1 MNEMIDGLSMNIE
14 QTNMDKLQSVF
25 PECFAEGKLDIDK
38 LLSLCGEYIDNDFEK
53 YKFEWKGKAECLR
66 LAQKRSTGTL
76 RPCPEE
82 SVNWDTTKNLY
93 IEGDNLEVLKLLQ
106 TAYYRR
112 VKMIYIDPPYNTG
125 NDFVYED
132 DFADP
137 LARYKEVT
145 RQTTKSNP
153 ETMGRYHT
161 NWLNMMYPRL
171 RLAANLLR
179 DDGVIFISI
188 DDNEVDNLKKL
199 CNEVF
204 GEENFVANINWKGRG
219 GRQDSKYYAVIHE
232 YILCYAKNIDNFVA
246 GEEIKSGDVFPKFD
260 EEKQRYYKTQLLR
273 KWGSNSRRE
282 DRPNLFYPINA
293 PDGSEVYPIIYVK
306 SDSNISTP
314 KKIEGRWR
322 WGKNTMKEALN
333 NGMVDFIKQDDG
345 SWIPYEKIYAPKEG
359 EEKTKK
365 YVTWIDDIGNG
376 TEDIKKLFGSSVFDY
391 SKAIKLITRFMNM
404 AGVENTDIILDFFSG
419 SATTAHAVMQ
429 LNAEDGGNRQFILVQ
444 LPEVCDQK
452 SEAYKAGYQNIC
464 EIGKERIRRAGK
476 KIVETIYKEK
486 FAIKINEQQVDSFAQ
501 SCEMLKPREDSI
513 QDEFKNVDIGFKVF
527 KLDSSNLKTW
537 DNTPVTAEQMDLLY
551 ERMNHMIHRVKSD
564 RSDLDM
570 VCEIMLKLGIPL
582 TYSIT
587 AVEINGKT
595 AYSIGDDCLLLIC
608 LAPDV
613 QPEDVEQMA
622 EYAPAKLIVSR
633 ESFVDDTAMANA
645 HYILKDH
652 GVELKLV

>member
-14 QTNMDKLQSVF
+14 QSNMDKLQSVF

-145 RQTTKSNP
+145 QQTTKSNP

-188 DDNEVDNLKKL
+188 DDNEVTNLRKI
-199 CNEVF
+199 CDEVF
-204 GEENFVANINWKGRG
+204 GEENFVAQIVWQKKYAATN
-219 GRQDSKYYAVIHE
+219 DSKGFSTTHD
-232 YILCYAKNIDNFVA
+232 YIVVYQKSEAFNRNLLPRTAEQNKPYKNDDHDGKGLWRSDNLLV
-246 GEEIKSGDVFPKFD
+246 KSF
-260 EEKQRYYKTQLLR
+260 
-273 KWGSNSRRE
+273 
-282 DRPNLFYPINA
+282 
-293 PDGSEVYPIIYVK
+293 SESGVYPIINPNTNEEFYPPKGSCWRASKETMKKWFEEGRIYFGKDGKGAPQLKRYLNEVQQGRVPITWWTFEEVGHNDEANK
-306 SDSNISTP
+306 EVTAIFGSKTPFDTP
-314 KKIEGRWR
+314 KPVR
-322 WGKNTMKEALN
+322 L
-333 NGMVDFIKQDDG
+333 IKQ
-345 SWIPYEKIYAPKEG
+345 ILQ
-359 EEKTKK
+359 
-365 YVTWIDDIGNG
+365 IGTDKN
-376 TEDIKKLFGSSVFDY
+376 
-391 SKAIKLITRFMNM
+391 
-404 AGVENTDIILDFFSG
+404 DIILDFFSG

-429 LNAEDGGNRQFILVQ
+429 LNAEDGGNRQFIMVQ

-476 KIVETIYKEK
+476 KILEADNQMTLENKK
-486 FAIKINEQQVDSFAQ
+486 Q
-501 SCEMLKPREDSI
+501 L
-513 QDEFKNVDIGFKVF
+513 DIGFKVF

-551 ERMNHMIHRVKSD
+551 ERMNHMIHRVKAD